1 MFELGVK
8 AKDKLTGFVGTI
20 AGRVEYLTG
29 CTQYCLTPP
38 AKEGELKD
46 SHWFDEARLALLPEP
61 VVEPKTVQG
70 ERGGGPQSYPAPT
83 K

>member
-8 AKDKLTGFVGTI
+8 AKDKLTGFEGVIVGR
-20 AGRVEYLTG
+20 AQYLTG

-38 AKEGELKD
+38 AKDGELRD
-46 SHWFDEARLALLPEP
+46 SHWFDEARLVLLPEP

-70 ERGGGPQSYPAPT
+70 ERNGGPQSYPAPT